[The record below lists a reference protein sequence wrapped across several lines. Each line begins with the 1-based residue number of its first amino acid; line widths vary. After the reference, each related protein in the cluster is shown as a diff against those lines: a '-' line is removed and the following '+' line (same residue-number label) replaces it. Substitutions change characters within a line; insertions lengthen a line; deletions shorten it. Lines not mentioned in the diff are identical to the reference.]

1 VADHSETDVEDQL
14 EIQDEGSES
23 EQDMTDEEPEQVT
36 ENVHTRRWTPICKE
50 CI

>member
-14 EIQDEGSES
+14 EIHDEGSES
-23 EQDMTDEEPEQVT
+23 EQEPEQVT
-36 ENVHTRRWTPICKE
+36 ENVHNRRLTPICKE

>member
-14 EIQDEGSES
+14 EIQDEGLES

-36 ENVHTRRWTPICKE
+36 ENVHTRRLTPICKE